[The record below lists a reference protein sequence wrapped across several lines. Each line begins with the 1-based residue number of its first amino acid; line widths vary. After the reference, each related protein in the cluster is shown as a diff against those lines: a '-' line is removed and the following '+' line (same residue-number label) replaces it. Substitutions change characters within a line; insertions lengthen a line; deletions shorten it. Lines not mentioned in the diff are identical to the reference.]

1 LFQGT
6 LPWQSQWRTLSGQP
20 TSQLF
25 VPCES
30 SARVT
35 VSRTEL
41 VAILVITVAGF
52 AARFAFLN
60 ELAIEHFDEGVY
72 ASNLWFPDEGYQY
85 PDRFLYAPPLLP
97 SLIEWSMILV
107 GEARWVPFLPSL
119 ILGSLTVP
127 LAWWSVRRW
136 SSGAS
141 GVAAA
146 GLLSLND
153 FHISMSR
160 SALTDAPMVFFLLLA
175 VWLAVEA
182 LADRNLRL
190 SAMAGF
196 VTGLAWATKYNG
208 WLPVAIAVSGSA
220 AACILWPRA
229 KSPDELNAGRLSIG
243 SIIACLAV
251 LTLAAAATWFPVWWD
266 LQPIGGYARVADNH
280 RNYVTGFA
288 EWWSAAVRHE
298 AVQRHYAGWPTLLS
312 GWLAVISSALVFR
325 VERSTW
331 NETSPHHDSSDGG
344 SIHAAEPGVKR
355 STWNEFNF
363 IKTVAMTAALVGAVA
378 LSPVVA
384 LGIWSLIEL
393 IASGKSVRRIHQQ
406 RLESTS
412 SRTTENQRPSKSRSK
427 KATGSD
433 GASTIERAHRSWFGV
448 WLHLAWLCGL
458 TLTTPLYRP
467 YPRLIL
473 PLLCVGCVG
482 TGLAIVRLLH
492 GRLFAGRSSMSVID
506 SQDTSPKKSA
516 TSIETA
522 GDVDLS
528 NERPAGAGSDRRP
541 NSQAARLRT
550 IWLSI
555 VVCLCVWRA
564 NDHRAPAWQNRAGLA
579 DIAEQVVAAAAENCK
594 GSQPIKDEFAF
605 VMYSYGE
612 PGLMFHIASTGAPI
626 LPIMDLSFAR
636 PGSDHARIPTFV
648 LAGPH
653 AWKSSQFGDEFRA
666 LPEEAMIEVA
676 EFPYLVSDFVLLD
689 DHAPRQLSRHRND
702 IVKLYR
708 VQFR

>member
-1 LFQGT
+1 MAQHSSLIKKCATGSATAVWNRLFQGT

-427 KATGSD
+427 KATGSAPARD
-433 GASTIERAHRSWFGV
+433 SFCHCFVSGVSAPDWRSFDCCMADSSLADRQCRLSIRRTLRRRRVQRQSRLLATSTCRTNDLQVRDQIGDRILKQPGCGPSGCRLSSAFASGERTIIAPRRGRTAQV
-448 WLHLAWLCGL
+448 WQTSPSRWS
-458 TLTTPLYRP
+458 
-467 YPRLIL
+467 L
-473 PLLCVGCVG
+473 PLPKTAKARNQSKTSLLSSCTPTASPDSCS
-482 TGLAIVRLLH
+482 ISPVREP
-492 GRLFAGRSSMSVID
+492 RSYPSW
-506 SQDTSPKKSA
+506 T
-516 TSIETA
+516 
-522 GDVDLS
+522 
-528 NERPAGAGSDRRP
+528 
-541 NSQAARLRT
+541 
-550 IWLSI
+550 
-555 VVCLCVWRA
+555 
-564 NDHRAPAWQNRAGLA
+564 
-579 DIAEQVVAAAAENCK
+579 
-594 GSQPIKDEFAF
+594 
-605 VMYSYGE
+605 
-612 PGLMFHIASTGAPI
+612 
-626 LPIMDLSFAR
+626 
-636 PGSDHARIPTFV
+636 
-648 LAGPH
+648 
-653 AWKSSQFGDEFRA
+653 
-666 LPEEAMIEVA
+666 
-676 EFPYLVSDFVLLD
+676 
-689 DHAPRQLSRHRND
+689 
-702 IVKLYR
+702 
-708 VQFR
+708 